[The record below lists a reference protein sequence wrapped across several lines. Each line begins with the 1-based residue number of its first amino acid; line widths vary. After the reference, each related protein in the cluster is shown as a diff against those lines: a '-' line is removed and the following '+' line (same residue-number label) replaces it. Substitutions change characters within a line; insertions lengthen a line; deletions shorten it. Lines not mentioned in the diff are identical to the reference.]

1 MKKQIIRL
9 TESDLHNIIENTV
22 NRVLKEY
29 ENNDYGIISNNN
41 VGKQGMK
48 KAKMF
53 NEIKLK
59 LINNEN
65 VSYNLPIDFDK
76 VFSINISPLGNNVFS
91 IETNYGNKKQVGV
104 DNVLKV
110 INDMYTDIMNNK
122 SL

>member
-29 ENNDYGIISNNN
+29 ENNDYGVISNNN

-53 NEIKLK
+53 NEI
-59 LINNEN
+59 NE
-65 VSYNLPIDFDK
+65 
-76 VFSINISPLGNNVFS
+76 
-91 IETNYGNKKQVGV
+91 
-104 DNVLKV
+104 
-110 INDMYTDIMNNK
+110 
-122 SL
+122 

>member
-1 MKKQIIRL
+1 MKL
-9 TESDLHNIIENTV
+9 
-22 NRVLKEY
+22 
-29 ENNDYGIISNNN
+29 
-41 VGKQGMK
+41 
-48 KAKMF
+48 
-53 NEIKLK
+53 
-59 LINNEN
+59 NEN

-110 INDMYTDIMNNK
+110 INDMYTDILNNK